1 MKLRTAALPILCLV
15 LFIWAGPLQAQGFI
29 LKKDIHVAEGEVQDN
44 VLTFDGTI
52 TVLGKVNDNVIAF
65 GGKIIIEGEV
75 GKLVMGF
82 GSEIVLKGTAKI
94 HGDVVSI
101 AGNLQKE
108 TGVEIDGD
116 IIDFEMENAGDLK
129 TLVRKVI
136 FGASGFSLIP
146 LFLIIKA
153 ITLFL
158 WLVVAIALISIFPR
172 QIAYASSQIRQSF
185 WPIFGTGLLSIIIY
199 GFLIIFSVFLSLI
212 LIGIPIMIVLVLVG
226 FVIKIFG
233 RVVLFFIF
241 GESLAKAFGNKN
253 PSAVLAVILGLI
265 FIGLVGFI
273 PIFGSLFSFVLSI
286 IGWGVIIRT
295 KFGTTENWFRR

>member
-1 MKLRTAALPILCLV
+1 MKLRAVILPFIFLL
-15 LFIWAGPLQAQGFI
+15 LFIAATPLQSQGFI
-29 LKKDIHVAEGEVQDN
+29 LKKDIHVAEGDVQNN
-44 VLTFDGTI
+44 VVTFDGTI
-52 TVLGKVNDNVIAF
+52 TVLGKVQENVIAF
-65 GGKIIIEGEV
+65 GGKVIIEGEV

-82 GSEIVLKGTAKI
+82 GSEIILKENAKI

-101 AGNLQKE
+101 AGNLKKE
-108 TGVEIDGD
+108 LGVEIDGD
-116 IIDFEMENAGDLK
+116 TIDFEMENAGDFK

-158 WLVVAIALISIFPR
+158 WLVGAIALISIFPR
-172 QIAYASSQIRQSF
+172 QIAYASSQIRQAF

-212 LIGIPIMIVLVLVG
+212 LIGIPIMIVLVLLG

-233 RVVLFFIF
+233 RVVLFFFF
-241 GESLAKAFGNKN
+241 GEALAKAIGNKN
-253 PSAVLAVILGLI
+253 PSAVLVVIFGLI
-265 FIGLVGFI
+265 FIGFVGFI
-273 PIFGSLFSFVLSI
+273 PILGSLFSFVLSI

-295 KFGTTENWFRR
+295 KFGMTENWFRR